1 MNTKSNE
8 QEQVEKMIHIL
19 SKPQQG
25 TTVRHWLNE
34 CWKINENVDYA
45 IVVDSTSQ
53 TTVVYSA
60 NQNANIDI
68 PDLIGSIVYS
78 LKILENLRDNGCVVL
93 YNLQAPHPVTLGNP
107 ALIGQA
113 NAFPIAENMMW
124 KYMNMEIVI
133 TNELTSYIERGYQT
147 FSEYATNENL
157 RLTRDGFI
165 ATKESLQVAQ
175 DTLQTSKCS
184 LWVAI
189 ITMIVSILIS
199 ILCRVL

>member
-1 MNTKSNE
+1 
-8 QEQVEKMIHIL
+8 MIHIL
-19 SKPQQG
+19 SQPQQG

-45 IVVDSTSQ
+45 IVVDPTSQ
-53 TTVVYSA
+53 TTVAYSA

-68 PDLIGSIVYS
+68 PDLIGSIVFS
-78 LKILENLRDNGCVVL
+78 LKVLEKLCDNGCIVL
-93 YNLQAPHPVTLGNP
+93 YNLQAPRPVTLGNP
-107 ALIGQA
+107 ALVGHA

-124 KYMNMEIVI
+124 KYMNMEIVT

-147 FSEYATNENL
+147 FSEYTTNENL
-157 RLTRDGFI
+157 RLTRDSFI

-189 ITMIVSILIS
+189 ASMIVSIIVS
-199 ILCRVL
+199 VLCRVL